1 MGWEIEAARYREKG
15 LGGRMGLGRKPALLV
30 IDFSRGFTD
39 PASPLGS
46 DMSAALQATNRL
58 LDVAHARGFPVIF
71 TTVAYEDPER
81 EAGVWIRKIPALRV
95 LRAGSW
101 YIELDGRLHRT
112 ADDVLLVK
120 KYASAFF
127 GTGLD
132 ILLRERDVDTLLIAG
147 CTTSGCVR
155 ATVVDALQYGFRPI
169 VVREAVGDRSE
180 SAHWANL
187 FDIEGKYGDVL
198 PLEEVLAYLQ
208 TISRE
213 EALV

>member
-1 MGWEIEAARYREKG
+1 MSWELEAARYREKG
-15 LGGRMGLGRKPALLV
+15 LGGRMGLGREPALLV

-58 LDVAHARGFPVIF
+58 LDAAHARGITVIF

-81 EAGVWIRKIPALRV
+81 EAGLWIRKIPALGV
-95 LRAGSW
+95 LRVGSG
-101 YIELDGRLHRT
+101 YVELDERLHRR
-112 ADDVLLVK
+112 ADDVVLVK

-132 ILLRERDVDTLLIAG
+132 VLLRERGVDTLLIAG

-155 ATVVDALQYGFRPI
+155 ATVVDALQYGFRPV
-169 VVREAVGDRSE
+169 VVREAVADRSE
-180 SAHWANL
+180 PAHRANL

-198 PLEEVLAYLQ
+198 PLEEVLTYLK
-208 TISRE
+208 TISWE
-213 EALV
+213 KPPV

>member
-1 MGWEIEAARYREKG
+1 MSWEHEAARYRERG
-15 LGGRMGLGRKPALLV
+15 LGGRMGVGRKPALLV

-46 DMSAALQATNRL
+46 DMSAAVQATNRL
-58 LDVAHARGFPVIF
+58 LDVAHARGLAVIF

-81 EAGVWIRKIPALRV
+81 EAGLWIRKIPALEV
-95 LRAGSW
+95 LRVGSG
-101 YIELDGRLHRT
+101 YVELDERLHR
-112 ADDVLLVK
+112 AAGDVVLVK

-127 GTGLD
+127 GTGLEV
-132 ILLRERDVDTLLIAG
+132 LLRERGVDTLLIAG

-155 ATVVDALQYGFRPI
+155 ATVVDAVQYGFRPI

-180 SAHWANL
+180 LAHRANL

-198 PLEEVLAYLQ
+198 PLEEVLAYLE
-208 TISRE
+208 TIARE
-213 EALV
+213 QSPM